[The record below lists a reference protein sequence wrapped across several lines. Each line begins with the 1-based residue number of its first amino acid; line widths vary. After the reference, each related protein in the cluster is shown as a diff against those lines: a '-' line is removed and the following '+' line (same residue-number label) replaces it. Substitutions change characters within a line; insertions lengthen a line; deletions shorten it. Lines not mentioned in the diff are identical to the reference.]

1 MSVPRLVYDDDCG
14 FCTFA
19 VSHALEL
26 GEFEAVGFS
35 ELAEDGDLRARLPDD
50 YEECMHLV
58 TDTAVYSC
66 GEALEQVTKRT
77 GAAGWWLTAAA
88 KGLPKYPEARET
100 LYHWAADRRALWGKF
115 ARRDSLSNGNG
126 ST

>member
-14 FCTFA
+14 FCTFV

-35 ELAEDGDLRARLPDD
+35 ELAADDELRARLPDD

-58 TDTAVYSC
+58 TDAAVYSC
-66 GEALEQVTKRT
+66 GEALEAVAKRT

-88 KGLPKYPEARET
+88 KGLPKYPQVREKI
-100 LYHWAADRRALWGKF
+100 YRWAADRRDLWGKL
-115 ARRDSLSNGNG
+115 ARRDSPSNGNA
-126 ST
+126 SS